1 MLFQIDMKD
10 FEHFNLDP
18 QENQQKDWV
27 SSPNVTRTDKTLVV
41 KDFFIADD
49 TNVRFLRGQII
60 NRKVFGSNSTLSSVY
75 TMAVTDFLLG
85 VTSLAYTPSVGLPR
99 PSLVGIG
106 KTYIVKDEVGGAAS
120 TTITI
125 QSDGEKTIDGAAS
138 TTLTTNYQSK
148 SFYSDG
154 SNWFIY

>member
-1 MLFQIDMKD
+1 MEE
-10 FEHFNLDP
+10 FEHYYPEQKENP
-18 QENQQKDWV
+18 QQDWV

-41 KDFFIADD
+41 KDFFIVDD
-49 TNVRFLRGQII
+49 TNMRALKGQII

-75 TMAVTDFLLG
+75 TMAATDFLLG
-85 VTSLAYTPSVGLPR
+85 VTSLAYTPSVGLPL

-106 KTYIVKDEVGGAAS
+106 KTYIVKDEAGGAAT

-125 QSDGEKTIDGAAS
+125 QSDGEKTIDGASS
-138 TTLTTNYQSK
+138 TTLTTNYQAK

-154 SNWFIY
+154 SNWFTK